1 MKAISPRTYFSV
13 YAALLALVAATV
25 LASRLNLHGLNLAFA
40 LAISSGKAF
49 LIALYFM
56 HLRHSRALMRIA
68 ALTGIF
74 WLGILFVLAFG
85 DYLTRGWN

>member
-1 MKAISPRTYFSV
+1 MKAISLRTYLSV
-13 YAALLALVAATV
+13 YAALLALVAATL
-25 LASRLNLHGLNLAFA
+25 LASRLNLHGLKLAFA
-40 LAISSGKAF
+40 LAIASGKAF

-56 HLRHSRALMRIA
+56 HLRQSRALMRIA